1 MPLFPLSGQGFF
13 PPKNHGALSNCTPP
27 TAAARRGAFSR
38 GTGERHHL
46 LGLGHLKDVPER
58 SGGTD
63 RGPRRNSAR
72 TPKRGGRRVR
82 RDGRTPPSP
91 AAGEGRARKTHKPR
105 KASGECPLRQRRP
118 RARKAP
124 RSGRVPHPSPST
136 HRLRAE
142 GRGEGPA
149 GRARRAAP
157 FAKECPSLVWRGLG
171 PARESA
177 TSPHRSDRAGQ
188 AEKQE
193 REKRGAEPAN
203 GAAAPAPIVRG
214 GGGKRGEDNR
224 LTHRTGLR
232 ASKASPRKPSLSL
245 SFPPASSFLGRGSG
259 RRSTARGDRGPRPEA
274 HNSRR
279 RAGPPGVRLS
289 LAQSRGT
296 GRGRRASGSRPEK
309 LPGRHP
315 TSPSS
320 SHPRTACPH

>member
-13 PPKNHGALSNCTPP
+13 PPKYHGALSNCTPP

-142 GRGEGPA
+142 GERRGARGQSEKSGPIRQGMSVPRLARLRPGPGERDVTTSIGSGGASRKARAGKA
-149 GRARRAAP
+149 GRGTGQRGGGPGPHRSRRRR
-157 FAKECPSLVWRGLG
+157 ETRRGQPAHTQNG
-171 PARESA
+171 PARF
-177 TSPHRSDRAGQ
+177 
-188 AEKQE
+188 K
-193 REKRGAEPAN
+193 
-203 GAAAPAPIVRG
+203 
-214 GGGKRGEDNR
+214 
-224 LTHRTGLR
+224 
-232 ASKASPRKPSLSL
+232 
-245 SFPPASSFLGRGSG
+245 
-259 RRSTARGDRGPRPEA
+259 
-274 HNSRR
+274 
-279 RAGPPGVRLS
+279 S
-289 LAQSRGT
+289 LAT
-296 GRGRRASGSRPEK
+296 
-309 LPGRHP
+309 
-315 TSPSS
+315 
-320 SHPRTACPH
+320 